1 MGHYQFVHDQFQMGI
16 TKMMLKF
23 ACQNLPS
30 KCSTGMTQISLAF
43 GTSMTLLFTKNKQN
57 ISDIDKF
64 TYLKLYL
71 CYSANSVISVLT
83 LTSENYFALT
93 LDMSPKMVIE
103 TINVKNAMENTM
115 SVFVPF
121 LITKEI

>member
-1 MGHYQFVHDQFQMGI
+1 
-16 TKMMLKF
+16 MMLKF

-103 TINVKNAMENTM
+103 TINVKNGMENTM